1 MVSLLNCHL
10 QKGERW
16 KLVYI
21 CLDLDCVCLFVCEI
35 ELCIYFLA
43 LWTNSSMNCL
53 FIHCSSPPPPP
64 CCLDLWTFK
73 PLLISKEINPKWQI
87 LNDLLEFW
95 VLRCLTSSLK
105 DKPDFWVSGTEVCV
119 FGLGLCVFLLS
130 FSCGSCHHPNLCWG
144 W

>member
-1 MVSLLNCHL
+1 MLSLLNCHL

-21 CLDLDCVCLFVCEI
+21 CVDLHCVCVWNWTLHIFFGSLDKFFN
-35 ELCIYFLA
+35 ELPFYA
-43 LWTNSSMNCL
+43 LLPPN
-53 FIHCSSPPPPP
+53 PPPTVFGP
-64 CCLDLWTFK
+64 LTFK
-73 PLLISKEINPKWQI
+73 PLLISKEINAKWQI
-87 LNDLLEFW
+87 LDDLLEFW

-105 DKPDFWVSGTEVCV
+105 DKPDFWVSGTAVCV
-119 FGLGLCVFLLS
+119 FGLGLCVFLFS